1 MFDALPL
8 RRAEHAIVELR
19 QYTLHPGR
27 RDELIELFER
37 EFLESQEAVAMEV
50 IGQFRDLDHPDS
62 FVWLRGF
69 SDMSTRRETL
79 ADFYGGPVWKAN
91 RDAANAT
98 MIDSDNVL
106 LLRPAYPGSGFR
118 VEGKPRPPGA
128 MASSEGLVVANL
140 HYFDAPVSPWFL
152 AHFHNMR
159 RPPLAA
165 MGATLLASFVTD
177 YSENTFTALPVREG
191 EHVFAWFAHFADEQ
205 AYARYWQLMEALSAN
220 GGSKPPQVP
229 HRVESLRLKPTAR
242 SRLGISW

>member
-8 RRAEHAIVELR
+8 QRVEHAIVELR

-37 EFLESQEAVAMEV
+37 EFLESQEAAAMEV
-50 IGQFRDLDHPDS
+50 IGQFRDLDHPDR

-69 SDMSTRRETL
+69 SDMPTRREAL

-91 RDAANAT
+91 RDTANAT

-106 LLRPAYPGSGFR
+106 LLRPAYPCSGFR

-128 MASSEGLVVANL
+128 TASSEGVVVASL

-152 AHFHNMR
+152 AHFHNVR

-165 MGATLLASFVTD
+165 MGAVLLASFVTD
-177 YSENTFTALPVREG
+177 YSENTFPALPVREG
-191 EHVFAWFAHFADEQ
+191 EHVFVWFAHFADEQ
-205 AYARYWQLMEALSAN
+205 AYARYRQLMEALSAN

>member
-37 EFLESQEAVAMEV
+37 EFLDGQEAAAMEV
-50 IGQFRDLDHPDS
+50 IGQFRDLDHPDR

-69 SDMSTRRETL
+69 SDMPTRREAL
-79 ADFYGGPVWKAN
+79 ADFYGGPVWKSH

-118 VEGKPRPPGA
+118 VEGRPRPPGA
-128 MASSEGLVVANL
+128 TASPDGLIVANL

-165 MGATLLASFVTD
+165 MGAALLASFVTD
-177 YSENTFTALPVREG
+177 YSENTFPALPVREG
-191 EHVFAWFAHFADEQ
+191 EHVFIWFAHFADEQ
-205 AYARYWQLMEALSAN
+205 AYARYWQLMETLSAN